1 MKTSEFIKQ
10 FNKLDTVYDIRAI
23 REKTF
28 LHEVLINKFIN
39 TKYETIARLPENSND
54 WNFCG
59 NFYFSP
65 EMLELMAEL
74 AKTPPEEREDERFVI
89 LNSKIRQ
96 QHWEYIKICN
106 DNQYFIL
113 RNTSDPEIL
122 TMESY
127 TIEELEDQKKWLPV
141 KWRNAIDSM
150 LTPLDVALE
159 MGKRNKHEDLD

>member
-1 MKTSEFIKQ
+1 
-10 FNKLDTVYDIRAI
+10 
-23 REKTF
+23 
-28 LHEVLINKFIN
+28 
-39 TKYETIARLPENSND
+39 
-54 WNFCG
+54 
-59 NFYFSP
+59 
-65 EMLELMAEL
+65 MLELMTEL

-141 KWRNAIDSM
+141 KWRNAIAQHGVLAVGRLS
-150 LTPLDVALE
+150 
-159 MGKRNKHEDLD
+159 